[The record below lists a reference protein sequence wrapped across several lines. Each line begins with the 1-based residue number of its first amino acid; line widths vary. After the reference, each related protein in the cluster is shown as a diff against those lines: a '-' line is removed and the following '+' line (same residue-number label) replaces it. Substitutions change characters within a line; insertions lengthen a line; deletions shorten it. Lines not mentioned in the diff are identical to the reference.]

1 MALENKL
8 GITNS
13 AELAREEERISK
25 KKAVE
30 LFESGALINRISTMN
45 LSLAALLISSPF
57 SLNWAGRS

>member
-30 LFESGALINRISTMN
+30 LFESGAGQAGSRQICV
-45 LSLAALLISSPF
+45 AASHS
-57 SLNWAGRS
+57 